1 MKRFLVFLLVI
12 SVMLLPGCG
21 SSKSED
27 TRTVLTLDGGGHAL
41 LSDAVRLFNASNE
54 DYRVV
59 ISEQDPDIVA
69 DRSAYDSAALVD
81 IISYVD
87 ADMGR
92 GDILPFLLDG
102 LIEGEALYSL
112 PISWGTVS
120 LGCSKALLDG
130 RTTLTAEEALELLE
144 AMDEGAL
151 LFPSWIS
158 CGGAPNELAAY
169 LPRYGEEADGYAG
182 ESTLLDRVIIYSSAQ
197 LAAMLTEPDA
207 LWDTGCPG
215 LGPAAGCISLSIL
228 KSCEDVE
235 GAWEFLSFAYG
246 PEARPAL
253 SASGEYELPASLSFL
268 EAQLSEFEGV
278 DGDALELAREYVVGL
293 SLDA

>member
-81 IISYVD
+81 IIPYVD

-102 LIEGEALYSL
+102 LMEGEALYSL

-120 LGCSKALLDG
+120 LGCSKELLDG

-215 LGPAAGCISLSIL
+215 LGPAAGAADSRDGGIL
-228 KSCEDVE
+228 HVRRDDVHVE
-235 GAWEFLSFAYG
+235 TADGGPAEHTSHRDVHGAADGGL
-246 PEARPAL
+246 PEAGAVSHL
-253 SASGEYELPASLSFL
+253 YLCVSDG
-268 EAQLSEFEGV
+268 GV
-278 DGDALELAREYVVGL
+278 
-293 SLDA
+293 

>member
-102 LIEGEALYSL
+102 LMEGEALYSL

-278 DGDALELAREYVVGL
+278 DGDALELAREYVGGL

>member
-102 LIEGEALYSL
+102 LMEGEALYSL

-130 RTTLTAEEALELLE
+130 RTTLPAEEALELLE

-278 DGDALELAREYVVGL
+278 DGDALELAREYVGGL

>member
-169 LPRYGEEADGYAG
+169 LPGYGEEADGYAG

-278 DGDALELAREYVVGL
+278 DGDALELAREYVGGL

>member
-12 SVMLLPGCG
+12 SVMLMPGCG

-102 LIEGEALYSL
+102 LMEGEALYSL

-120 LGCSKALLDG
+120 LGCSKELLDG

-278 DGDALELAREYVVGL
+278 DGDALELAREYVDGL

>member
-41 LSDAVRLFNASNE
+41 LSDAARLFNASNE

-197 LAAMLTEPDA
+197 MAAMLTEPDA

>member
-102 LIEGEALYSL
+102 LMEGEALYSL

-120 LGCSKALLDG
+120 LSCSKELLDG

-278 DGDALELAREYVVGL
+278 DGDALELAREYVGGL

>member
-102 LIEGEALYSL
+102 LMEGEALYSL
-112 PISWGTVS
+112 PISCGTVS

-278 DGDALELAREYVVGL
+278 DGDALELAREYVCGL

>member
-102 LIEGEALYSL
+102 LMEGEALYSL

-120 LGCSKALLDG
+120 LSCSKELLDG

-235 GAWEFLSFAYG
+235 GVWEFLSFAYG

-278 DGDALELAREYVVGL
+278 DGDALELAREYVGGL

>member
-102 LIEGEALYSL
+102 LMEGEALYSL

-246 PEARPAL
+246 PEARPAPPANT
-253 SASGEYELPASLSFL
+253 SCPRASVSWRPS
-268 EAQLSEFEGV
+268 
-278 DGDALELAREYVVGL
+278 
-293 SLDA
+293 

>member
-278 DGDALELAREYVVGL
+278 DGDALELAREYVGGL

>member
-59 ISEQDPDIVA
+59 ISEQDPNIVA

-102 LIEGEALYSL
+102 LMEGEALYSL

-278 DGDALELAREYVVGL
+278 DGDALELAREYVGGL

>member
-12 SVMLLPGCG
+12 SVMLMPGCG

-278 DGDALELAREYVVGL
+278 DGDALELAREYVGGL

>member
-69 DRSAYDSAALVD
+69 DRSAYDSAALAD

-102 LIEGEALYSL
+102 LMEGEALYSL

-158 CGGAPNELAAY
+158 CGGSPNELAAY
-169 LPRYGEEADGYAG
+169 LPGYGEEADGYAG

-197 LAAMLTEPDA
+197 LAAMLTDPDA

-278 DGDALELAREYVVGL
+278 DGDALELAREYVGGL

>member
-41 LSDAVRLFNASNE
+41 LSDAARLFNASNE

-102 LIEGEALYSL
+102 LMEGEALYSL

-278 DGDALELAREYVVGL
+278 DGDALELAREYVGGL

>member
-102 LIEGEALYSL
+102 LMEGEALYSL

-130 RTTLTAEEALELLE
+130 RTMLTAEEALELLE

>member
-12 SVMLLPGCG
+12 SVMLMPGCG

-169 LPRYGEEADGYAG
+169 LPGYGEEADGYAG

-268 EAQLSEFEGV
+268 EAQLSEFQGV
-278 DGDALELAREYVVGL
+278 DGDALELAREYVGGL

>member
-102 LIEGEALYSL
+102 LMEGEALYSL

-120 LGCSKALLDG
+120 LGCSKELLDG

-158 CGGAPNELAAY
+158 CWGAPNELAAY

-278 DGDALELAREYVVGL
+278 DGDALELAREYVDGL

>member
-102 LIEGEALYSL
+102 LMEGEALYSL

-130 RTTLTAEEALELLE
+130 RTMLTAEEALELLE

-197 LAAMLTEPDA
+197 LAAMLTDPDA

-278 DGDALELAREYVVGL
+278 DGDALELAREYVGGL

>member
-81 IISYVD
+81 IISYVN

-102 LIEGEALYSL
+102 LMEGEALYSL

-120 LGCSKALLDG
+120 LGCSKELLDG

-235 GAWEFLSFAYG
+235 GAWEFLSFVYG

-278 DGDALELAREYVVGL
+278 DGDALELAREYVGGL

>member
-81 IISYVD
+81 IISYVN

-130 RTTLTAEEALELLE
+130 RTMLTAEEALELLE

-278 DGDALELAREYVVGL
+278 DGDALELAREYVGGL

>member
-41 LSDAVRLFNASNE
+41 LSDAARLFNASNE

-92 GDILPFLLDG
+92 GDILSFLLDG

-197 LAAMLTEPDA
+197 MAAMLTEPDA

-278 DGDALELAREYVVGL
+278 DGDALELAREYVGGL

>member
-102 LIEGEALYSL
+102 LMEGEALYSL
-112 PISWGTVS
+112 PISWGMVS
-120 LGCSKALLDG
+120 LGCSKELLDG

-144 AMDEGAL
+144 AMDEGDL

-278 DGDALELAREYVVGL
+278 DGDALELAREYVGGL

>member
-41 LSDAVRLFNASNE
+41 LSDAARLFNASNE

-278 DGDALELAREYVVGL
+278 DGDALELAREYVGGL

>member
-81 IISYVD
+81 IISYVN

-102 LIEGEALYSL
+102 LMEGEALYSL

-235 GAWEFLSFAYG
+235 GVWEFLSFAYG

-278 DGDALELAREYVVGL
+278 DGDALELAREYVGGL

>member
-102 LIEGEALYSL
+102 LMEGEALYSL

-120 LGCSKALLDG
+120 LGCSKELLDG

-169 LPRYGEEADGYAG
+169 LPRYGEKADGYAG

>member
-102 LIEGEALYSL
+102 LMEGEALYSL

-120 LGCSKALLDG
+120 LGCSKELLDG

-182 ESTLLDRVIIYSSAQ
+182 ESTLLDRVIIYNSAQ

-278 DGDALELAREYVVGL
+278 DGDALELAREYVGGL

>member
-102 LIEGEALYSL
+102 LMEGEALYSL

-235 GAWEFLSFAYG
+235 GVWEFLSFAYG

-278 DGDALELAREYVVGL
+278 DGDALELAREYVGGL

>member
-41 LSDAVRLFNASNE
+41 LSDAARLFNASNE

-102 LIEGEALYSL
+102 LMEGEALYSL

-120 LGCSKALLDG
+120 LGCSK
-130 RTTLTAEEALELLE
+130 ELLE

-278 DGDALELAREYVVGL
+278 DGDALELAREYVGGL

>member
-54 DYRVV
+54 DHRVV
-59 ISEQDPDIVA
+59 ISEQDSDIVA

-102 LIEGEALYSL
+102 LMEGEALYSL

-120 LGCSKALLDG
+120 LGCSKELLDG

-278 DGDALELAREYVVGL
+278 DGDALELAREYVGGL

>member
-27 TRTVLTLDGGGHAL
+27 TRTVLILDGGGHAL

-102 LIEGEALYSL
+102 LMEGEALYSL

-278 DGDALELAREYVVGL
+278 DGDALELAREYVGGL

>member
-102 LIEGEALYSL
+102 LMEGEALYSL

-130 RTTLTAEEALELLE
+130 RTMLTAEEALELLE

-278 DGDALELAREYVVGL
+278 DGDALELAREYVDGL

>member
-102 LIEGEALYSL
+102 LMEGEALYSL

-130 RTTLTAEEALELLE
+130 CTTLTAEEALELLE

-278 DGDALELAREYVVGL
+278 DGDALELAREYVGGL

>member
-102 LIEGEALYSL
+102 LMEGEALYSL

-120 LGCSKALLDG
+120 LGCSKELLDG
-130 RTTLTAEEALELLE
+130 RTTLTAKEALELLE

-278 DGDALELAREYVVGL
+278 DGDALELAREYVGGL

>member
-215 LGPAAGCISLSIL
+215 LGPAAGCISLSVL

-278 DGDALELAREYVVGL
+278 DGDALELAREYVGGL

>member
-102 LIEGEALYSL
+102 LMEGEALYSL

-120 LGCSKALLDG
+120 LGCSKELLDG

-228 KSCEDVE
+228 KSCKDVE

-278 DGDALELAREYVVGL
+278 DGDALELAREYVGGL

>member
-102 LIEGEALYSL
+102 LMEGEALYSL

>member
-102 LIEGEALYSL
+102 LMEGEALYSL

-197 LAAMLTEPDA
+197 LAAMLTKPDA

-278 DGDALELAREYVVGL
+278 DGDALELAREYVGGL

>member
-41 LSDAVRLFNASNE
+41 LSDAARLFNASNE

-87 ADMGR
+87 SDMGR

-102 LIEGEALYSL
+102 LMEGEALYSL

-278 DGDALELAREYVVGL
+278 DGDALELAREYVGGL